1 MSASFIDKFT
11 INLNELAKENK
22 IDPVHGREKELKKV
36 TSILLKRTKNNPLLL
51 GLPGV
56 GKTAIAE
63 ALAKSIV
70 DETCHH
76 DLMDKQ
82 ILLLDTVGLIAGTKE
97 RGSMEERL
105 TSFLDEIYD
114 KDEIILMIDEI
125 HILAGDKNTSTSS
138 ENSSSLNIANILKP
152 GLARGRIH
160 CIGATTLDE
169 YSKYFVKDK
178 AFERRF
184 QPVYVNEP
192 SKIETFEILKILQP
206 RYEEYH
212 SCVITEEAM
221 TSCVDL
227 SYRFLSYRNFPD
239 KAIDLLDDACS
250 KTNIDLKKKLRDDN
264 IIRVDDIQ
272 KVIQQQI
279 DIPLK
284 IEDDKN
290 IMKLDVCLKNKIVG
304 QDNAIDTIIKTLK
317 RQVCGF
323 YNINRPIASMM
334 FLGPTG
340 TGKTETV
347 NLLADYYFGSREHN
361 IIRFDMSEYQEPYTV
376 SSLLGSPPGY
386 VGYEEGGRLTNAVKR
401 NPYSIV
407 LFDEIEKAH
416 YKIYDSLLQILEDGI
431 LTDSIGNQYS
441 FKNTIIIFTSNIGFT
456 HKQKQSLGFQTN
468 DNTNIEC
475 TYNLHDIHDEL
486 KYTFRPEFLNRI
498 DCILPFEYLS
508 PDSIIYIANE
518 MINDFIEDIYKTRQI
533 QVVIKDETRHKIYEE
548 GMNIDYGARPLR
560 NAITKLIIDPVCEIL
575 LTNSLHNKWIVI

>member
-1 MSASFIDKFT
+1 MSTSFIDKFT

-22 IDPVHGREKELKKV
+22 IDPIHGRDKELKKV
-36 TSILLKRTKNNPLLL
+36 TSILLKRNKNNPLLL

-76 DLMDKQ
+76 DLIDKQ
-82 ILLLDTVGLIAGTKE
+82 ILLLDTVGLIAGSKE

-114 KDEIILMIDEI
+114 RDDIILMIDEI
-125 HILAGDKNTSTSS
+125 HVLASDKNSPSNS
-138 ENSSSLNIANILKP
+138 ENASLNIANILKP

-169 YSKYFVKDK
+169 YSKYFVRDK

-192 SKIETFEILKILQP
+192 SKEETFEILKILQP

-212 SCVITEEAM
+212 SCVITEDALM
-221 TSCVDL
+221 SCVNL

-239 KAIDLLDDACS
+239 KAIDLIDEACS
-250 KTNIDLKKKLRDDN
+250 KMNIDLKKELRNDN
-264 IIRVDDIQ
+264 IIRTEDVQ
-272 KVIQQQI
+272 KVVQQQI
-279 DIPLK
+279 DVPLK

-290 IMKLDVCLKNKIVG
+290 IMKLDVCLKNKIIG
-304 QDNAIDTIIKTLK
+304 QDKAIDTIIKTLK
-317 RQVCGF
+317 RQICGF
-323 YNINRPIASMM
+323 YNANRPIASMM

-361 IIRFDMSEYQEPYTV
+361 IIRFDMSEYQEPYMV

-386 VGYEEGGRLTNAVKR
+386 VGFKEGGRLTNAVKR

-431 LTDSIGNQYS
+431 LTDSIGNKYS

-468 DNTNIEC
+468 TDTNIEC
-475 TYNLHDIHDEL
+475 TYNLDDIHDEL

-508 PDSIIYIANE
+508 PDSIIEIANE
-518 MINDFIEDIYKTRQI
+518 MINDFIEDIYKTRKV
-533 QVVIKDETRHKIYEE
+533 QVVIRDETRHKIYEE
-548 GMNIDYGARPLR
+548 GMNTDYGARPLR
-560 NAITKLIIDPVCEIL
+560 NAITKHIIDPICEKL
-575 LTNSLHNKWIVI
+575 LNGPSYNEWIVL

>member
-1 MSASFIDKFT
+1 MSSSFIDQFT

-22 IDPVHGREKELKKV
+22 IDPVHGREKELKKITAV
-36 TSILLKRTKNNPLLL
+36 LLKRTKNNPLLL

-56 GKTAIAE
+56 GKTAIVE

-70 DETCHH
+70 DKTCHH

-105 TSFLDEIYD
+105 ISFLDEIYD

-125 HILAGDKNTSTSS
+125 HILAGDKNTSSRS
-138 ENSSSLNIANILKP
+138 ENASLNIANIMKP

-178 AFERRF
+178 ALERRF
-184 QPVYVNEP
+184 QPVYINEP
-192 SKIETFEILKILQP
+192 SKIETFEILKTLKP
-206 RYEEYH
+206 RYEEHH
-212 SCVITEEAM
+212 SCVITEEALM
-221 TSCVDL
+221 SSVDL

-239 KAIDLLDDACS
+239 KAIDLVDDACS
-250 KTNIDLKKKLRDDN
+250 KMKIDFRNKLRDDN
-264 IIRVDDIQ
+264 IIRIGDIQ

-284 IEDDKN
+284 IDDDKN
-290 IMKLDVCLKNKIVG
+290 IMKLNVCLKNKIVG

-323 YNINRPIASMM
+323 YNINRPISSMM

-347 NLLADYYFGSREHN
+347 NLLADYYFGSRERN

-431 LTDSIGNQYS
+431 LTDCMGNQYS

-456 HKQKQSLGFQTN
+456 HKKKQSLGFQTD
-468 DNTNIEC
+468 DNKNIEC

-518 MINDFIEDIYKTRQI
+518 MINSFIEDIYKTHQV
-533 QVVIKDETRHKIYEE
+533 QVVIKDETRHLIYDQ

-560 NAITKLIIDPVCEIL
+560 NAITKFIIDPVCEKL
-575 LTNSLHNKWIVI
+575 LINSLHNKWIVI

>member
-1 MSASFIDKFT
+1 MSTSFIDQFT
-11 INLNELAKENK
+11 INLNERAKENK
-22 IDPVHGREKELKKV
+22 IDPIHGREKELKNI

-76 DLMDKQ
+76 DLIDKQ

-97 RGSMEERL
+97 RGSIEKRL

-114 KDEIILMIDEI
+114 NDDIILMIDEI
-125 HILAGDKNTSTSS
+125 HVLTGDKNTSSS
-138 ENSSSLNIANILKP
+138 NENVGLNIANILKP
-152 GLARGRIH
+152 GLARGRVH

-169 YSKYFVKDK
+169 YSKYFVRDK

-192 SKIETFEILKILQP
+192 SKAETFQILKILQP
-206 RYEEYH
+206 LYEEYH
-212 SCVITEEAM
+212 SCVINDDTL
-221 TSCVDL
+221 TTCVEL

-239 KAIDLLDDACS
+239 KAIDLMDEACS
-250 KTNIDLKKKLRDDN
+250 KMIIDRKKEVRDDN
-264 IIRVDDIQ
+264 IIRVEDIQ
-272 KVIQQQI
+272 KVLQQQI

-290 IMKLDVCLKNKIVG
+290 IMRLDVSLKNKIIG
-304 QDNAIDTIIKTLK
+304 QDTAIDTIIKTLK
-317 RQVCGF
+317 RHVCGF
-323 YNINRPIASMM
+323 YNANRPIASMM

-361 IIRFDMSEYQEPYTV
+361 IVRFDMSEYQEPNTV

-386 VGYEEGGRLTNAVKR
+386 VGFEEGGRLTNAVKR

-468 DNTNIEC
+468 DDKNIEC
-475 TYNLHDIHDEL
+475 TYNLTDIHDEL

-508 PDSIIYIANE
+508 SDSIIAIANV
-518 MINDFIEDIYKTRQI
+518 MIDDFIEDIYKSHQI
-533 QVVIKDETRHKIYEE
+533 QIVIRDETRHQIYQE
-548 GMNIDYGARPLR
+548 GMNTDYGARPLR
-560 NAITKLIIDPVCEIL
+560 SAITRLIIDPVCEKL
-575 LTNSLHNKWIVI
+575 LTNSLYNKWIIL